1 MNVGDK
7 LAVRVD
13 RFDVAFATIDDI
25 SDGKVTMTIP
35 ATRIV
40 MPVRYELADVEYTP
54 ETDRVISEHLESATP
69 AVPTPTTTS
78 TAEAHT
84 ASLSDANNSD
94 QPTPIEDEPEPTITL
109 RERLDGAG
117 EGLHGR
123 ELDSSLID
131 RD

>member
-40 MPVRYELADVEYTP
+40 MPVRYELADVEYSP
-54 ETDRVISEHLESATP
+54 ETDRVISEHVETATP
-69 AVPTPTTTS
+69 AVPTPSNVS

-84 ASLSDANNSD
+84 AAVTPERKEGE
-94 QPTPIEDEPEPTITL
+94 PTPIEDEPEPTITL

-123 ELDSSLID
+123 ELDSSAID